1 MRKAII
7 TFTSIIALCL
17 TGAIAAP
24 AAQANGYS
32 KAENRYWVANLEWNR
47 QAARHGGKRLTVR
60 SGKEICR
67 EFNKYGVNDI
77 MWGFMSAAMRDTKRR
92 EIDKQ
97 WAIQTAL
104 LAPMYLCPRHLDDM
118 DDFVDEWLYWADGRM
133 A

>member
-7 TFTSIIALCL
+7 TFVSIIALCL
-17 TGAIAAP
+17 PGAIAAP

-32 KAENRYWVANLEWNR
+32 RAENRYWAASLEWDR

-77 MWGFMSAAMRDTKRR
+77 MWGFMSAAMKDTKRR
-92 EIDKQ
+92 EID
-97 WAIQTAL
+97 
-104 LAPMYLCPRHLDDM
+104 
-118 DDFVDEWLYWADGRM
+118 
-133 A
+133 